1 MSPLNPLALATLGL
15 LVERPMHPYEM
26 FQLLIDRSEDRLVK
40 VRRGTL
46 YHAVARLTETGLTEV
61 VGTDRGGNRPER
73 TTYAITAAGRTAL
86 DDTVRDQ
93 LAEPEPD
100 YPMFPLALA
109 QAHNLPRHEVVAA
122 LGRRIDG
129 LTAELAAYDSGI
141 ADAAA
146 RDVPRRFLVDT
157 DYQRTLRSTELDWLR
172 RFVTDLTDGTIP
184 WHPPGPEHP
193 HPDAT
198 SSHPHLENAGSPA

>member
-1 MSPLNPLALATLGL
+1 MPPLNPLALAALGL

-26 FQLLIDRSEDRLVK
+26 FQLLMDRSEDRLVK

-73 TTYAITAAGRTAL
+73 TTYAITAAGRSAL
-86 DDTVRDQ
+86 DDTVRHQ

-109 QAHNLPRHEVVAA
+109 QAHNLPRVEVVTAVN
-122 LGRRIDG
+122 RRIDG
-129 LTAELAAYDSGI
+129 LTAELAAYDSGV

-146 RDVPRRFLVDT
+146 RDVPRRYLVDA
-157 DYQRTLRSTELDWLR
+157 DYQRTLRRAELDWLR
-172 RFVTDLTDGTIP
+172 RFVSDLTDGTIP
-184 WHPPGPEHP
+184 WHPPGTDEQYTTAPT
-193 HPDAT
+193 A
-198 SSHPHLENAGSPA
+198 LENAGSNA